1 MLANEQTFQF
11 GQAKLKARDS
21 LRFTMRQT
29 GDDVTYIVENEATAK
44 FFQIGLPQYTFLSLL
59 NGGRTVSQAL
69 MQTATILRINAL
81 DEQEAAN
88 LCKWAIESGLVES
101 EKSRNTSRKERSEDV
116 AMQQS
121 VSLLNPITLKM
132 PLFNPDSLV
141 ETMTRYVGWLVSSGG
156 AMLWIIVVVAGFLQ
170 LANHWDAFVLNRVNS
185 FSPNDLLWFGVTWL
199 VLKVLHETAHGV
211 TCKRFGGQV
220 HSCGMLLLLLIPLP
234 YVDVTSSWRFINK
247 WNRIIVAGAGMAV
260 EVFIAAIACMVWAAS
275 EPGPLK
281 YHAGNIIIT
290 ATLHTL
296 IFNANP
302 LMKFD
307 GYYIVSDFLEIPNL
321 ATRGRAYLKSV
332 FKWLYFGTKPK
343 PVSEVGFRGV
353 IVKAYGFL
361 AMAWFFSIS
370 LGLSLAASS
379 MFEGFGLLIALMG
392 MLLWFGIPVIK
403 FVKFVATGSETEQ
416 PNRIWFTTAAAITCA
431 MLGAFLFLC
440 PSPSVVSAPIVIDF
454 EKLSVVR
461 SQAAGFAKMIH
472 VRDGETVEAGQL
484 LVTMENRDLSSELE
498 SLLVDVEI
506 GELRCKTYLTTGDI
520 AALKLEQSSLQSM
533 YDRAAELTTLV
544 GKLKIVAPQ
553 SGVVMAN
560 DLGGRLDTFLQP
572 GDEVLSIG
580 MPDQLQAIALTRQQ
594 DVQWIQNTQTKDVQL
609 FVWGQDEHGMSPG
622 TIKRV
627 FPRARDDFPH
637 DAFAASNGGP
647 LAVVPRDQVESSAAD
662 DASDE
667 DQSLMLTEPRVQI
680 EITLRD
686 EDRKRLLPGQSGTML
701 IRGREQKMGPYL
713 AANFVRFIRKNSF
726 RNHGL

>member
-21 LRFTMRQT
+21 LRFTMRQS
-29 GDDVTYIVENEATAK
+29 GDDVTYLVENEATAK

-59 NGGRTVSQAL
+59 DGHRTVSQAL

-101 EKSRNTSRKERSEDV
+101 EKSRNVSRKEHAEDM
-116 AMQQS
+116 AMRQS
-121 VSLLNPITLKM
+121 ASLLNPITLKM
-132 PLFNPDSLV
+132 PLFNPDSLI
-141 ETMTRYVGWLVSSGG
+141 ETMTRYLGWLVSSGG
-156 AMLWIIVVVAGFLQ
+156 AMLWIIVMVAGFFQ
-170 LANHWDAFVLNRVNS
+170 LMKHWDNFVLNRINS
-185 FSPNDLLWFGVTWL
+185 FSSDDLLWFGVTWL

-211 TCKRFGGQV
+211 ACKKFGGQV

-247 WNRIIVAGAGMAV
+247 WQRILVAAAGMLV
-260 EVFIAAIACMVWAAS
+260 EVFIAAIACMVWAAA

-281 YHAGNIIIT
+281 YHAGNVIIT

-307 GYYIVSDFLEIPNL
+307 GYYMLSDFLEIPNL

-343 PVSEVGFRGV
+343 PVSDVGIRGV

-379 MFEGFGLLIALMG
+379 MFEGFGLMIAVMG
-392 MLLWFGIPVIK
+392 MVLWFGIPIIKFIK
-403 FVKFVATGSETEQ
+403 FVLVGSKTEK
-416 PNRIWFTTAAAITCA
+416 PNRLWFATAMTITCTA
-431 MLGAFLFLC
+431 LGAFLFVC

-454 EKLSVVR
+454 EELSIVR
-461 SQAAGFAKMIH
+461 TEAAGFAKTIH
-472 VRDGETVEAGQL
+472 VVDGQTVEAGQL
-484 LVTMENRDLSSELE
+484 LMTMENRELTSELE
-498 SLLVDVEI
+498 SLWVDVEI
-506 GELRCKTYLTTGDI
+506 GELRCKTFHTTGDI
-520 AALKLEQSSLQSM
+520 AALKLERSSLQSM
-533 YDRAAELTTLV
+533 YDREAELTALV
-544 GKLKIVAPQ
+544 KKLEIIAPQ
-553 SGVVMAN
+553 AGVVMASGLSAKEN
-560 DLGGRLDTFLQP
+560 TYLQP

-580 MPDQLQAIALTRQQ
+580 MTDQLQAVALTRQQ
-594 DVQWIQNTQTKDVQL
+594 DVEWIEKTQSQNVQL
-609 FVWGQDEHGMSPG
+609 FVWGQDEQQLSPG
-622 TIKRV
+622 KIQRV

-637 DAFAASNGGP
+637 EAFAASNGGP
-647 LAVVPRDQVESSAAD
+647 LAVVPRNQVESSAD
-662 DASDE
+662 SDE
-667 DQSLMLTEPRVQI
+667 DEQSLMLTEPRVQV
-680 EITLRD
+680 EIALSD
-686 EDRKRLLPGQSGTML
+686 EDRQRLLPGQSGTML
-701 IRGREQKMGPYL
+701 IRSRDEKMGPYL
-713 AANFVRFIRKNSF
+713 ASNFLRFIRKNSF
-726 RNHGL
+726 RSHGL

>member
-21 LRFTMRQT
+21 LRFTMRQS

-44 FFQIGLPQYTFLSLL
+44 FFQIGLPQYTFLSLMD
-59 NGGRTVSQAL
+59 GHRTVSQAL

-101 EKSRNTSRKERSEDV
+101 EKSRNVSRKEHAENM
-116 AMQQS
+116 AMRQS
-121 VSLLNPITLKM
+121 ASLLNPITLKM
-132 PLFNPDSLV
+132 PLFNPDSLM
-141 ETMTRYVGWLVSSGG
+141 ETMTRYLGWLVSPGG
-156 AMLWIIVVVAGFLQ
+156 AMLWIIVMVTGFFQ
-170 LANHWDAFVLNRVNS
+170 LMKHWDAFVLNRINS
-185 FSPNDLLWFGVTWL
+185 FSSNDLLWFGVTWL

-211 TCKRFGGQV
+211 ACKKFGGQV

-247 WNRIIVAGAGMAV
+247 WQRILVAAAGMLV
-260 EVFIAAIACMVWAAS
+260 EVFIAAIACMVWAAA

-281 YHAGNIIIT
+281 YHAGNVIIT

-296 IFNANP
+296 FFNANP

-307 GYYIVSDFLEIPNL
+307 GYYMMSDFLEIPNL

-343 PVSEVGFRGV
+343 PITDVGIRGV

-379 MFEGFGLLIALMG
+379 MFEGFGLLVAVMG
-392 MLLWFGIPVIK
+392 MILWFGIPIVKFCK
-403 FVKFVATGSETEQ
+403 FVLLGSETEQ
-416 PNRIWFTTAAAITCA
+416 PNRTWFATAMSITC
-431 MLGAFLFLC
+431 LVIGAFLFAC

-454 EKLSVVR
+454 EELSIVR
-461 SQAAGFAKMIH
+461 TEAAGFAKMIH
-472 VRDGETVEAGQL
+472 VVDGQSVEAGQPL
-484 LVTMENRDLSSELE
+484 MSLENRELSTELE
-498 SLLVDVEI
+498 SLKVDVEI
-506 GELRCKTYLTTGDI
+506 GELRCKTFHTTGDI

-533 YDRAAELTTLV
+533 YDREAELTTLV
-544 GKLKIVAPQ
+544 NKLEIVAPQ
-553 SGVVMAN
+553 SGVVMASGLSAKAN
-560 DLGGRLDTFLQP
+560 TYLHP

-580 MPDQLQAIALTRQQ
+580 MSDQLQAVALTRQQ
-594 DVQWIQNTQTKDVQL
+594 DVEWIEKTQAKNVQL
-609 FVWGQDEHGMSPG
+609 FVWGQDEQQLSPG
-622 TIKRV
+622 KIIRV

-637 DAFAASNGGP
+637 EAFAASNGGP
-647 LAVVPRDQVESSAAD
+647 LAVVPRNQVESSTD
-662 DASDE
+662 SNDE
-667 DQSLMLTEPRVQI
+667 EQSLMLTEPRVQV
-680 EITLRD
+680 EIALSA
-686 EDRKRLLPGQSGTML
+686 EDRQRLLPGQSGTML
-701 IRGREQKMGPYL
+701 IRSRDEKMGTYI
-713 AANFVRFIRKNSF
+713 AANFIRFIRKNSF
-726 RNHGL
+726 RSHGL